1 MKPTK
6 LKRRKNKSLRH
17 ILLLTISLLSTIN
30 GFSQGNLID
39 NMAQIKQGVKS
50 KRVSSYAKSGA
61 NDDFIGG
68 IKDSSKFV
76 LFNVEGAGI
85 IKHIWITIAPQD
97 IERNDIIL
105 RMYWDGH
112 ENPSVESP
120 LGPFFGQ
127 GWNEHYLFNSM
138 PLSAAPK
145 DGYALVSYFAMPFS
159 NGAKIEI
166 ENQTGRDISSLYY
179 YVDYEE
185 YEELPEN
192 LGRFHAWYNRELT
205 LGSPKAE
212 EFHRSLKEEDKYNK
226 KGEHNYLIAD
236 IKGKGQFVGVNY
248 YVHYPGMIWYGEG
261 DDMFFIDGDKTP
273 TLNGT
278 GTEDYFNTSWGPKTK
293 FQYPFYGAPRVNEN
307 IGWFGRSHVY
317 RFHITDPVYFDK
329 SLKFSIEHGHNN
341 NMNIDLASVAYWYQQ
356 KPAEKLLP
364 IPNKAQRAPKRV
376 LGDWDMID
384 KRKVWLKSIENE
396 YDEWED
402 E

>member
-1 MKPTK
+1 MKKKNLYIK
-6 LKRRKNKSLRH
+6 LNINLR
-17 ILLLTISLLSTIN
+17 LLFLLTISFLSATN

-76 LFNVEGAGI
+76 MFDVEGAGI

-226 KGEHNYLIAD
+226 TGEHNYLIAD

-261 DDMFFIDGDKTP
+261 DDMFFIDGDETP
-273 TLNGT
+273 TLTGT

-364 IPNKAQRAPKRV
+364 IPNKAQRAPKRI
-376 LGDWDMID
+376 LGDWDMVD

>member
-1 MKPTK
+1 MKKKNLYIK
-6 LKRRKNKSLRH
+6 LNIHLR
-17 ILLLTISLLSTIN
+17 LLFLLTIGFLSAIN
-30 GFSQGNLID
+30 GFSQGNLLD

-76 LFNVEGAGI
+76 MFDVKGAGI

-105 RMYWDGH
+105 RIYWDGH

-120 LGPFFGQ
+120 IGPFFGQ

-159 NGAKIEI
+159 KGAKIEI

-185 YEELPEN
+185 YKELPEN

-212 EFHRSLKEEDKYNK
+212 EFHRSLKEKDLYNK

-307 IGWFGRSHVY
+307 IGWYGRTHVY

-356 KPAEKLLP
+356 KPAKKLPP
-364 IPNKAQRAPKRV
+364 IPNKAQRAPKRI
-376 LGDWDMID
+376 LGDWDMIN

-396 YDEWED
+396 YDEWKD

>member
-1 MKPTK
+1 MKK
-6 LKRRKNKSLRH
+6 KNLFFKKNINLR
-17 ILLLTISLLSTIN
+17 LLFLLTISFFSATN
-30 GFSQGNLID
+30 SFSQGNLID

-76 LFNVEGAGI
+76 MFDVEGAGI

-212 EFHRSLKEEDKYNK
+212 EFHRSLKEEDMYNK
-226 KGEHNYLIAD
+226 TGENNYLIAD

-261 DDMFFIDGDKTP
+261 DDMFFIDGDETP
-273 TLNGT
+273 TLTGT

-364 IPNKAQRAPKRV
+364 IPNKAQRAPKRI
-376 LGDWDMID
+376 LGDWDMVD